1 MITDI
6 RIKAMVDC
14 MKDGRGI
21 IEEGREYVDTEPG
34 KYLHVVVAARFQP
47 DFSGVLRLEIAHA
60 KSGFRTYQIVT
71 PPPKHLLQNKESDG
85 ELCFGSPGIPI
96 SAVLGRN
103 YRPVMGQRDSVTVKL
118 FLDNKEIASKELPVR
133 GILS

>member
-47 DFSGVLRLEIAHA
+47 DFSGVLRLETLMPKAVSEHTRLSLLRPNTCCRT
-60 KSGFRTYQIVT
+60 KSLTANYALGLPAYQS
-71 PPPKHLLQNKESDG
+71 LQCSAATTDQSWASATQ
-85 ELCFGSPGIPI
+85 SP
-96 SAVLGRN
+96 
-103 YRPVMGQRDSVTVKL
+103 
-118 FLDNKEIASKELPVR
+118 
-133 GILS
+133 